1 MKDIFSFL
9 SKEILYKETPS
20 LFRIGINGV
29 DGSGK
34 TSFTKHLVEYLR
46 TRTDREIIS
55 VTVDGFHNPRSVR
68 YEKGR
73 DSAEGFY
80 YDSYNI
86 KEIEEVLLK
95 PLSPGGNRK
104 YRTRIFDV
112 KKDVFVVEEEKKA
125 QESAILIV
133 EGIFLFREELLSYWD
148 YKIFLDVPFDVT
160 LERMLIRDSSLFSSE
175 NEERIL
181 FEKRYMPGQNLYL
194 KEATPQQKANI
205 IIDNSD
211 FNNPKITDLN

>member
-1 MKDIFSFL
+1 MNDIFSLL
-9 SKEILYKETPS
+9 SEKILYLEKSSPV
-20 LFRIGINGV
+20 FVGINGV

-46 TRTDREIIS
+46 TKTNREIIS

-80 YDSYNI
+80 NDSYNI
-86 KEIEEVLLK
+86 KGMEEILLK
-95 PLSPGGNRK
+95 PLSPGGNRR
-104 YRTRIFDV
+104 YRTRIFDI
-112 KKDVFVVEEEKKA
+112 KKDIHVTEKERKA

-133 EGIFLFREELLSYWD
+133 EGIFLFRKELLSYWD

-160 LERMLIRDSSLFSSE
+160 LERMLTRDSSLFSSE

-194 KEATPQQKANI
+194 KEAAPQKNSDI

-211 FNNPKITDLN
+211 FNNPKITNLN